1 MRQVKFLKTKPMK
14 FCEVFMNTTQTLNN
28 KEVDFNFEEIFFSI
42 TDKKGIILEGNK
54 VFTRVSGFPKA
65 ELLNKPHNIIRHP
78 DMPKCIFKLL
88 WDRLKENKSVVAYV
102 KNKDANGNYYWV
114 LSNVVPISSG
124 YLSIRIK
131 PQSDFFHKIKDLY
144 AELLRIEKNSNM
156 NTAYEKLLA
165 KINELGFDSYDS
177 FMTRVLSSEIFSNKK
192 FISHHEKLESK
203 KINTELYS
211 EINRNFLN
219 KQKEFTGILE
229 RIKIL
234 INFAPLLR
242 EKTDQILLSCNK
254 LDYISLNMSINSGN
268 LGQQTASVSIISRE
282 FQIMVSTIRTQV
294 KKFQDISRDLRT
306 QLELIELEGC
316 FAFVQV
322 KTIETFLLEY
332 FDSQLAAE
340 VGVDAVEQ
348 NLNILFTLF
357 IESSNGKTLKSL
369 DKSHSLCKNL
379 LEISNS
385 LKGKIF
391 SLEIAKD
398 LSKIEISRNR
408 SIEGYFD
415 NQIQDI
421 HQFIITNKENIENI
435 LTETNKVANDIHLFT
450 GSVTAMKNYINLIKT
465 KLNQSNYKKEKKAS

>member
-1 MRQVKFLKTKPMK
+1 
-14 FCEVFMNTTQTLNN
+14 MNTAQTLNN
-28 KEVDFNFEEIFFSI
+28 KEVDFSSEEIFFSI

-54 VFTRVSGFPKA
+54 VFTRVSGFLKE
-65 ELLNKPHNIIRHP
+65 ELINKPHNVIRHP

-88 WDRLKENKSVVAYV
+88 WDRLKDNKSIVAYV
-102 KNKDANGNYYWV
+102 KNKDAKGNYYWV
-114 LSNVVPISSG
+114 LSNVVPISNG

-144 AELLRIEKNSNM
+144 AELLRIEKSANM
-156 NTAYEKLLA
+156 NVAYEKLLV
-165 KINELGFDSYDS
+165 KVTELGFESYDS
-177 FMTRVLSSEIFSNKK
+177 FMTRVLSSELFLNKK
-192 FISHHEKLESK
+192 FINHHEKLDTK
-203 KINTELYS
+203 KINSDFYTEV
-211 EINRNFLN
+211 NRNFLN
-219 KQKEFTGILE
+219 KQKDFTGILE

-234 INFAPLLR
+234 IHFAPLLK

-316 FAFVQV
+316 FSFLQI
-322 KTIETFLLEY
+322 KTIENFLSEY
-332 FDSQLAAE
+332 FESHQGAE
-340 VGVDAVEQ
+340 AEMLAVEQ
-348 NLNILFTLF
+348 NLSILFSLF
-357 IESSNGKTLKSL
+357 IDSSNNKSLKSL
-369 DKSHSLCKNL
+369 DKSQSLCKNL

-450 GSVTAMKNYINLIKT
+450 ASVTTMKNYINLIKS
-465 KLNQSNYKKEKKAS
+465 KLNHSLYKKEKKAS